1 MDARHRDFMADGMY
15 RERFQTK
22 TRKAT
27 DLLGDIRL
35 DSLKLARRDSDAGVY
50 SERGYSE
57 RAMGRAATGVTSR
70 LATPEEGRRHSVLD
84 AYR

>member
-15 RERFQTK
+15 REKFQTK
-22 TRKAT
+22 TRKTT
-27 DLLGDIRL
+27 DLLGDVRL

-50 SERGYSE
+50 SERGSE
-57 RAMGRAATGVTSR
+57 RAMGRAATGTTSR